1 MCLAK
6 TALPLG
12 KDGIA
17 MSKLSFSEPRYKK
30 ALKGKGFYVALSI
43 SLVAVGVAGFVAISN
58 TYSKLLPDDGLNS
71 TPIVVE
77 WGDNSANPAG
87 NTVSG
92 VPDTSGDQSEPVE
105 SAEEVNTT
113 PEKKLFMMPVS
124 GECYNPFSGDKLVF
138 SQTMEDWRVHH
149 GADLAASLGANVR
162 AAADGVVKDVRWDD
176 LWGTV
181 VEIDHGDGL
190 VAMYCGLGSNVSV
203 KKGDEI
209 EIGTVIGVITE
220 VPVEVAEQP
229 HLHLVMMQDGKVID
243 PMSILKKDN

>member
-1 MCLAK
+1 
-6 TALPLG
+6 
-12 KDGIA
+12 

-30 ALKGKGFYVALSI
+30 ALKGKGFYVALAF
-43 SLVAVGVAGFVAISN
+43 SLVAVGVAGYVAISN
-58 TYSKLLPDDGLNS
+58 TYSKLLPDDKDLTS
-71 TPIVVE
+71 TPIIVD
-77 WGDNSANPAG
+77 WNNSADPAG

-92 VPDTSGDQSEPVE
+92 VPDTSRDTSQPAE
-105 SAEEVNTT
+105 SAQEANTK

-162 AAADGVVKDVRWDD
+162 AAADGVVKDVKWDD

-181 VEIDHGDGL
+181 VEVDHGDGL
-190 VAMYCGLGSNVSV
+190 VALYCGLGSNVPV

-229 HLHLVMMQDGKVID
+229 HLHLVMTQDGKVID
-243 PMSILKKDN
+243 PVNVLKKDK